1 MLAVGGQAPSID
13 DILVA
18 MGGRRP
24 PAEPP
29 ADETPAAPPAAA
41 PAPPAAVLPP
51 LDEAHRVAGVSG
63 VDYRPRS
70 LWLKLGAPQARA
82 LATDCAHVF
91 GAQEGSNWLGA
102 TATPRCALECLAR
115 AVFER
120 HTAGAT
126 FDASRSGAEWWAQV
140 AATRDWRDGCW
151 ERRSPSLRRSQSL
164 RGSASEQAQPPSKPH
179 RRCAAA
185 TARGRRGSSSTG
197 MCAIYP
203 VRPAGFRE
211 DASLR
216 HALLR

>member
-29 ADETPAAPPAAA
+29 ADETPAAAAPPAAA

-63 VDYRPRS
+63 VDYRPRC

-91 GAQEGSNWLGA
+91 GAQEG
-102 TATPRCALECLAR
+102 T
-115 AVFER
+115 
-120 HTAGAT
+120 
-126 FDASRSGAEWWAQV
+126 
-140 AATRDWRDGCW
+140 
-151 ERRSPSLRRSQSL
+151 
-164 RGSASEQAQPPSKPH
+164 
-179 RRCAAA
+179 
-185 TARGRRGSSSTG
+185 
-197 MCAIYP
+197 
-203 VRPAGFRE
+203 
-211 DASLR
+211 
-216 HALLR
+216 